1 MYSRTLTEVRS
12 NTVAKDL
19 VLTVLFAA
27 ATAFGAQIAVRLPF
41 SPVPLTLQVLMVIA
55 SGLALGARRG
65 LASQVCYLTAGVLGL
80 PVFAGGTGGPAVLVG
95 PTGGYLMAFPVAA
108 FAAGWLSERLQGAG
122 GVAGQGAG
130 GVAGQGAGGVAGQGA
145 GGVAGQGYVRVGS
158 FVAAL
163 VAIAILYGVGSL
175 WLGVWLRA
183 TTIHSL
189 QGAYAAAW
197 RLGVKPFILVDLAK
211 AFLAAAGVQGSK
223 HLLTRWFGAE
233 L

>member
-1 MYSRTLTEVRS
+1 MYSRTLTTVRS
-12 NTVAKDL
+12 DTVAKDL

-95 PTGGYLMAFPVAA
+95 PTGGYLMAFPAAA
-108 FAAGWLSERLQGAG
+108 FAAGWLSERLQGG
-122 GVAGQGAG
+122 GRAAVQGRG
-130 GVAGQGAGGVAGQGA
+130 
-145 GGVAGQGYVRVGS
+145 RVGS
-158 FVAAL
+158 ILAAL
-163 VAIAILYGVGSL
+163 VAITVLYGVGSL

-189 QGAYAAAW
+189 PAAYAAAW
-197 RLGVKPFILVDLAK
+197 SFGVKPFILVDLAK
-211 AFLAAAGVQGSK
+211 AFLAAAGVQGGR